1 MGYGVALTMFHNLLG
16 DLVREFCCGCMQPL
30 GVGNSLVERSV
41 AETARKAG
49 PASSTE
55 RSEPDEL
62 GYAFNAP
69 HAIHGRARNQ
79 CDEESQRPDV

>member
-1 MGYGVALTMFHNLLG
+1 MALTMFHNLLG

-62 GYAFNAP
+62 VETVLRAFESVL
-69 HAIHGRARNQ
+69 RAF
-79 CDEESQRPDV
+79 